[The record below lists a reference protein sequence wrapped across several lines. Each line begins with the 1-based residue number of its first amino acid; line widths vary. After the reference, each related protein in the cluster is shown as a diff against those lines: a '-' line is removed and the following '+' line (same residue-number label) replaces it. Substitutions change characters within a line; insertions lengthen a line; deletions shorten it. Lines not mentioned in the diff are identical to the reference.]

1 MIWTKEMNI
10 GLLLFIGHRETDELK
25 LLNCLFLEVQFD
37 SCHVWVMWPGFNV
50 ILGARVSAKNRGDD
64 TPLHN
69 AAQCG
74 QLSVIKSLVKNKAQ
88 VNAQNEH
95 GNSPLHY
102 ACFNNHAEVSQ
113 YLGMTNNVWVHARC
127 PLKTFNF
134 SAKWSPCI
142 SVQ

>member
-1 MIWTKEMNI
+1 MNV
-10 GLLLFIGHRETDELK
+10 FI
-25 LLNCLFLEVQFD
+25 
-37 SCHVWVMWPGFNV
+37 
-50 ILGARVSAKNRGDD
+50 GARVSAKNRGDD

-113 YLGMTNNVWVHARC
+113 YLGKLGVKVHC
-127 PLKTFNF
+127 VT
-134 SAKWSPCI
+134 
-142 SVQ
+142 

>member
-1 MIWTKEMNI
+1 MTI
-10 GLLLFIGHRETDELK
+10 GSPLFIGHRETDELK
-25 LLNCLFLEVQFD
+25 LSNCSFLEVGLRSRD
-37 SCHVWVMWPGFNV
+37 KKLNAD
-50 ILGARVSAKNRGDD
+50 LGARVSAKNRGDD

-74 QLSVIKSLVKNKAQ
+74 QLSVIRSLVKNKAQ

-113 YLGMTNNVWVHARC
+113 YLGKFALNTIQC
-127 PLKTFNF
+127 LFECCLKSFDF
-134 SAKWSPCI
+134 SAKWSLSI